1 MTMSLTHIRLNSSQF
16 VSIHVNSVSAT
27 LASIPD
33 IDVGLHLRV
42 GDAALAPLLTVGD
55 LRVTSLENA
64 VGRITERALQLTSGG
79 GTSGGGTSGTGRV
92 WMATDSVKAR
102 EIVEGDPRVVLSKV
116 GNPGHLRFSTSSSNR
131 NDNNNNEIAHANA
144 WHDVLTLST
153 FRTIVVNGKEK
164 NYTGTSRQISTFA
177 ELAGAIGG
185 GGGGGGIEIWNPN

>member
-185 GGGGGGIEIWNPN
+185 GG